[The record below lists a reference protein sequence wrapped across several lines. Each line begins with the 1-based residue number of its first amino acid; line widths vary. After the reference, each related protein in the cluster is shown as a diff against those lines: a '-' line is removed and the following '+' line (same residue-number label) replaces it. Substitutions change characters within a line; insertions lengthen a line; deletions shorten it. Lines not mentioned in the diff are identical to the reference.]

1 MNRDK
6 QLQTVDLA
14 TVLEKRRLEQAL
26 NAKEFAVLVGISYST
41 ARSWFRQP
49 GFPVFCGVVFWQDFV
64 QWRSLRNGLL
74 ATTAPDRN
82 NCHSQKVPTN
92 DARAK
97 FSGRAA
103 QILAEASS
111 PNA

>member
-26 NAKEFAVLVGISYST
+26 NAKEFAVLAGVSYST

-49 GFPVFCGVVFWQDFV
+49 AFPVFCGVVFWQDFV
-64 QWRSLRNGLL
+64 QWRSLRNGLV
-74 ATTAPDRN
+74 ATAAPEQRS
-82 NCHSQKVPTN
+82 CHAQEVPTD
-92 DARAK
+92 DARTK
-97 FSGRAA
+97 FNGRPAE
-103 QILAEASS
+103 ILAEANL
-111 PNA
+111 PKV